1 MELSVLEYIIGG
13 LLGVLGIALIVVIM
27 KQQSIRKGLSGA
39 ISGGASETFYGKN
52 KRKSKAKVL
61 NKVTAAL
68 GIVFAVLVLALYTVH
83 TVTVNNAAEEASL
96 AAASSAAATQSQVA
110 SESKNTSSTES
121 VYETSSQTAAE
132 ATAES
137 TASN

>member
-1 MELSVLEYIIGG
+1 LLIIGGFLNMELSVLEYIIGG

-96 AAASSAAATQSQVA
+96 AAHPVRQRHKARLLLRAKYLFNRVGL
-110 SESKNTSSTES
+110 
-121 VYETSSQTAAE
+121 
-132 ATAES
+132 
-137 TASN
+137 